1 MNEGLVV
8 LVRAIIGF
16 FSLLIFAR
24 ILGKEQISQLTF
36 FDYILGITIG
46 SIASE
51 LTVDLSS
58 RAWPH
63 WVGLITWASLAY
75 LMEII
80 SLKWRYA
87 AKYIEGEPAIV
98 IMNGRIMEDVLRKMK
113 IRISDIM
120 VLLRN
125 KGVFDLNEVDY
136 VIMEPNG
143 QISVLKKSE
152 HLPLTPKDMNISV
165 SPTGI
170 STELIYDGEIVE
182 ENLREMNKDT
192 KWLMKELKKR
202 GIKDVSEVFLATLND
217 AGSLYVDKYKDNIKK
232 VKDIG
237 DYKGPY

>member
-182 ENLREMNKDT
+182 ENLKEMNKDT